1 MIRYERLFEETG
13 SLVNC
18 CAVQPD
24 LAVFLTGAEA
34 ESMQNCTSVVQNR
47 AAAARLAARQLLA
60 QEGYPEWSLPRKHG
74 DAPDWP
80 PGLTGSISHSDEF
93 AAAAIARRGPVEC
106 IGIDIE
112 PAEPLPAGLRETIVV
127 AGDVAG
133 SYPVEI
139 VDRIIFCAK
148 EASYK
153 AVYPID
159 RRFLEFN
166 EMIVDLDRG
175 TAKTCYDRRIRF
187 SVHVDHRIVVLAR
200 LMASDTQ
207 ATRNS

>member
-1 MIRYERLFEETG
+1 MIRYERLFEDTD

-24 LAVFLTGAEA
+24 LAGFLTGEEA
-34 ESMQNCTSVVQNR
+34 ESMQNCTTVVQNR
-47 AAAARLAARQLLA
+47 AAAARLAARELLA

-80 PGLTGSISHSDEF
+80 TGLTGSISHSDEF

-112 PAEPLPAGLRETIVV
+112 PAEPLPAGLRETVVV

-187 SVHVDHRIVVLAR
+187 SVHVDHRIVVLAQ
-200 LMASDTQ
+200 LMATDT
-207 ATRNS
+207 